1 MPAYKDANQ
10 VLADVHDDSAN
21 ALRVLTCGSPAPTT
35 TVLRSSTTGA
45 GAVAI
50 TTAFAKKMR
59 VRTITGKASGAV
71 VEALTI
77 TLDSLTGAAYD
88 ALLQE
93 VSAGW
98 TDFFFQPDG
107 ELILEAGDELVLA
120 CANSGGATYGIEVI
134 AEEAS

>member
-21 ALRVLTCGSPAPTT
+21 ALRVLTSGSPAPTT